1 MQKHPLIPTSYLGQ
15 SNSWGFVGSQ
25 DLEREEGE
33 DKGGSSPLFTGQLY
47 SDWNGQL
54 RDGASENFENM
65 VDTGK
70 ELNSLGFVR
79 SSEERWSLRHSIDQF
94 LSESNVIRNIII
106 ISLFLRF
113 AWNGGRWLERRREW
127 IFTGWT
133 PFREITGSGKFGG
146 FMSSTSP

>member
-1 MQKHPLIPTSYLGQ
+1 M
-15 SNSWGFVGSQ
+15 GSQ

-54 RDGASENFENM
+54 RDGASENEENM

-94 LSESNVIRNIII
+94 FLSR
-106 ISLFLRF
+106 
-113 AWNGGRWLERRREW
+113 
-127 IFTGWT
+127 
-133 PFREITGSGKFGG
+133 
-146 FMSSTSP
+146 M